1 MLHKKST
8 VWPEGKRRQERMSC
22 ELNEEVHTGFKDEQC
37 LKEPQLKCRKISK
50 RDTKQQ
56 NLLSILVSLSLSFL
70 LPRDRQKEYH
80 ES

>member
-50 RDTKQQ
+50 RHKTAK
-56 NLLSILVSLSLSFL
+56 LTFYPCVSLSFL